1 MAGIILVPERPEY
14 EGDNQEFCLHPLE
27 IKTESALI
35 FHLLLRVELGVDELS
50 NLQSGAEYC
59 LLYPIKLLPDRAHVP
74 LLDSSISPANQ
85 LLLTLMSC

>member
-1 MAGIILVPERPEY
+1 MAGIILVPERAEY

-35 FHLLLRVELGVDELS
+35 FHLLLGVELGVDELS

-59 LLYPIKLLPDRAHVP
+59 LLYR
-74 LLDSSISPANQ
+74 
-85 LLLTLMSC
+85 